1 MLYSGEFLCTKKDE
15 NGVTQPVLSYTTPG
29 SSFGELSLMYGKPRA
44 ASVEAVSDGRLWVLG
59 RKAYRAVLVKRKQD
73 DLLLTMQSIP
83 VLNDLSFI
91 QLQRLCETSI
101 EKNFNDG
108 EIILYESNDGSMNH
122 HPGPSTILTPKGRIL
137 STALTTTATTVTTTE
152 SSSKKRNLCLTV
164 DTTMY
169 DKHTEKCPN
178 EEEFWIVCIILSG
191 RIELIG
197 KDGNKNRYRKTR
209 SYVASVELGKYYSS
223 MKAEGRVKLA
233 YVTLP
238 QYLDIAGEK
247 MRQQLIDAI
256 VSRNAVVPMSPI
268 IVAQKS
274 TKQQQKTMIS
284 KPSASDFFAQD
295 DDGYSLIKSDK
306 STTRDEHQLD
316 HAIATIGEFS
326 YVGNFVILNK
336 FSDAVQNT
344 NKRLTGK
351 VIAKKRAAINHM
363 DAKLLQEK
371 QILNYMKGD
380 SFCLPMIISI
390 IQDSRSILILYDHF
404 YTCDLSIA
412 ITNNLISNT
421 SRLFYL
427 ACIFSALKT
436 LHANGIIHRFIN
448 IDSIFITDR
457 GIAHLYDMRYA
468 KRMNGSKS
476 FTICGNPL
484 YFAPEMITGQG
495 IVYAYALRI

>member
-1 MLYSGEFLCTKKDE
+1 
-15 NGVTQPVLSYTTPG
+15 
-29 SSFGELSLMYGKPRA
+29 MYCKPRA

-83 VLNDLSFI
+83 ALNDLSFI
-91 QLQRLCETSI
+91 QLQRLCETSV

-108 EIILYESNDGSMNH
+108 ETILYDSSEGQVANVQG
-122 HPGPSTILTPKGRIL
+122 PGAIRTPTGRVISTKFEVSPKK
-137 STALTTTATTVTTTE
+137 STAGLTI
-152 SSSKKRNLCLTV
+152 

-169 DKHTEKCPN
+169 EKAMEKSFN
-178 EEEFWIVCIILSG
+178 ENEAWIVCIILSG

-197 KDGNKNRYRKTR
+197 KDGNKNRYRGTR

-233 YVTLP
+233 YATLP

-247 MRQQLIDAI
+247 MRRQLIDAI
-256 VSRNAVVPMSPI
+256 VLRNAVVPMSPI
-268 IVAQKS
+268 LVPKS
-274 TKQQQKTMIS
+274 TRHKQAHAKIS
-284 KPSASDFFAQD
+284 TDLFAGD
-295 DDGYSLIKSDK
+295 DDGYSLKSD
-306 STTRDEHQLD
+306 TTRDEYQLD

-326 YVGNFVILNK
+326 YVGTFNYLG
-336 FSDAVQNT
+336 T
-344 NKRLTGK
+344 NKNNANVASKRFTGK

-371 QILNYMKGD
+371 QILHHIKGD
-380 SFCLPMIISI
+380 SLCVPMITSI
-390 IQDSRSILILYDHF
+390 IQDSRSILILYANF

-412 ITNNLISNT
+412 ITNNLLSEA
-421 SRLFYL
+421 SRVFYL
-427 ACIFSALKT
+427 ACVYYALKT
-436 LHANGIIHRFIN
+436 LHSNGIIHRFIN
-448 IDSIFITDR
+448 ADSIFITDR
-457 GIAHLYDMRYA
+457 GLAQVCDMRYS

-484 YFAPEMITGQG
+484 YLAPEMITGQG
-495 IVYAYALRI
+495 K